1 MSMPWSMAS
10 DYTLAYSP
18 PQAVER
24 TVLPTL
30 AFIALLLL
38 VFVGLDAFSPPPLV
52 SQFGGVRE
60 ASRGGDTLRQLA
72 YIGVALLV
80 GLAAIQRHGFGALRA
95 VPFSMGLLLCWC
107 LASALWAPE
116 QSIVLRRAGL
126 ELIIVVSL
134 MLSVETIGAERA
146 FTLLRWVLAAALAVS
161 FLSIP
166 LLAAA
171 RHSAGEIDPA
181 LVGNWRGLYGH
192 KNIAGSV
199 CAITII
205 LFLFSHNGWKNW
217 LGICVSLA
225 ACVFLYFTHSKSSAG
240 FLPVALAGGLLY
252 RMGWRDGLSRAILAA
267 IALLCLVALIAFI
280 ALDADSLTR
289 MLEDP
294 REFTGRSAI
303 WAAELRYIAD
313 HPLLGSGFG
322 TFTDTKSQSPLHNYV
337 SGSWVDAVSHGH
349 NGYLQVL
356 VTIGGIGFFLT
367 LLAVIGNP
375 LRRFWALDWEDGGFR
390 PMLFAL
396 FIFAVLH
403 NFMES
408 DFLEADGVTWAALLM
423 VIAALNASP
432 VRYSLTG
439 R

>member
-1 MSMPWSMAS
+1 
-10 DYTLAYSP
+10 
-18 PQAVER
+18 
-24 TVLPTL
+24 
-30 AFIALLLL
+30 
-38 VFVGLDAFSPPPLV
+38 
-52 SQFGGVRE
+52 
-60 ASRGGDTLRQLA
+60 
-72 YIGVALLV
+72 
-80 GLAAIQRHGFGALRA
+80 
-95 VPFSMGLLLCWC
+95 
-107 LASALWAPE
+107 
-116 QSIVLRRAGL
+116 
-126 ELIIVVSL
+126 
-134 MLSVETIGAERA
+134 
-146 FTLLRWVLAAALAVS
+146 
-161 FLSIP
+161 
-166 LLAAA
+166 
-171 RHSAGEIDPA
+171 DPA

-192 KNIAGSV
+192 KNIAGAV

-205 LFLFSHNGWKNW
+205 LFLFTRSGWKNW
-217 LGICVSLA
+217 IGICVSLA

-240 FLPVALAGGLLY
+240 FLIPALAGGLLY
-252 RMGWRDGLSRAILAA
+252 RVGWRDGLSRAILAA
-267 IALLCLVALIAFI
+267 CAVLFFVALVAFV

-313 HPLLGSGFG
+313 HPFLGAGFG

-367 LLAVIGNP
+367 LLAVIVNP
-375 LRRFWALDWEDGGFR
+375 LRRFWGLVWEGSAFK

-408 DFLEADGVTWAALLM
+408 DFLEGDGVTWSALLM

-432 VRYSLTG
+432 GRYSLTG

>member
-1 MSMPWSMAS
+1 MSDFALG
-10 DYTLAYSP
+10 YAP
-18 PQAVER
+18 PQPVER
-24 TVLPTL
+24 SLMPAL

-38 VFVGLDAFSPPPLV
+38 IFVGLDAFSPPALV
-52 SQFGGVRE
+52 SQFGGVKE
-60 ASRGGDTLRQLA
+60 AARGDALRQILYLVIA
-72 YIGVALLV
+72 AVIGLTAM
-80 GLAAIQRHGFGALRA
+80 QRHGMGALRA
-95 VPFSMGLLLCWC
+95 MPFSMGLLLCWC
-107 LASALWAPE
+107 LASAWWAPE
-116 QSIVLRRAGL
+116 QGIVLRRAGL
-126 ELIIVVSL
+126 EIIVVLSL

-146 FTLLRWVLAAALAVS
+146 FSILRWVLALALLVS

-166 LLAAA
+166 VIATA
-171 RHSAGEIDPA
+171 RHGAGEIDPA

-192 KNIAGSV
+192 KNIAGAV
-199 CAITII
+199 CAITVI
-205 LFLFSHNGWKNW
+205 LFLFTHTGWKNW
-217 LGICVSLA
+217 IGICVSLA

-240 FLPVALAGGLLY
+240 FLVPALAGGLLY
-252 RMGWRDGLSRAILAA
+252 RVGWRDGLSRAILAA
-267 IALLCLVALIAFI
+267 VAVLFAVALVAFV
-280 ALDADSLTR
+280 ALDADSITR

-356 VTIGGIGFFLT
+356 VTIGGIGFGLM
-367 LLAVIGNP
+367 LLAVFVNP
-375 LRRFWALDWEDGGFR
+375 LRRFWALDWDERGFK

-396 FIFAVLH
+396 FVFAVLH

-408 DFLEADGVTWAALLM
+408 DFLEGDGVAWSTLLM
-423 VIAALNASP
+423 VIAALNATP

>member
-1 MSMPWSMAS
+1 MANEF
-10 DYTLAYSP
+10 TLAYAP
-18 PQAVER
+18 PLPVER
-24 TVLPTL
+24 SLLPTL
-30 AFIALLLL
+30 AFIVLLLL
-38 VFVGLDAFSPPPLV
+38 IFVGLDAYSPPALV
-52 SQFGGVRE
+52 SQFGGVKE
-60 ASRGGDTLRQLA
+60 AARGDTLRQVL
-72 YIGVALLV
+72 YLGVAV
-80 GLAAIQRHGFGALRA
+80 MIGLAAIQRHGLGALRA
-95 VPFSMGLLLCWC
+95 MPFSMGLLLCWC

-116 QSIVLRRAGL
+116 QGIVLRRAGL
-126 ELIIVVSL
+126 EIIVVVSL
-134 MLSVETIGAERA
+134 MLSIETIGGERA
-146 FTLLRWVLAAALAVS
+146 FTLLRWVLALTLLVN

-166 LLAAA
+166 VIAAA
-171 RHSAGEIDPA
+171 RHGAGEIDPA
-181 LVGNWRGLYGH
+181 LVGNWRGMYGH
-192 KNIAGSV
+192 KNIAGAV
-199 CAITII
+199 CAMTVI
-205 LFLFSHNGWKNW
+205 LFLFTRTGWKNW
-217 LGICVSLA
+217 IGITVSLA

-240 FLPVALAGGLLY
+240 FLVPALAGGLLY
-252 RMGWRDGLSRAILAA
+252 RIGWRDGLSRAILAA
-267 IALLCLVALIAFI
+267 FAVLFFVALVAFI

-313 HPLLGSGFG
+313 HPLLGAGFG

-356 VTIGGIGFFLT
+356 VTIGGIGFGLM
-367 LLAVIGNP
+367 LLAVLVNP
-375 LRRFWALDWEDGGFR
+375 LRRFWALDWDERGFK

-408 DFLEADGVTWAALLM
+408 DFLEGDGVTWSALLM